1 MNQKQKSIL
10 YQVVFFFLCLALG
23 TFIGALLARSDKS
36 AIQLLPALI
45 ELLIFIPALII
56 LQIIIHEAGH
66 MLAALA
72 SGWEFLSFRIFKFT
86 ISRKDGKFHFSVF
99 HIPGT
104 AGQCLMMP
112 PERPLSP
119 SQLSFYNMGGALA
132 NLVTTLIALLLLL
145 LVPSINQSGTGT
157 RLLVVFIL
165 AGVFMAFTNGIPFVM
180 GGIPNDGMNN
190 RMLKRD
196 PLSRQIFIDVMRIN
210 GFIQK
215 GIRLKDIPSAYF
227 HAEDQL
233 DCANTIQ
240 VMACFYQ
247 LARTLDQLD
256 FEKANEL
263 ADEMSR
269 HKKEMVYLYQQ
280 ELTCE
285 EIFLR
290 LIRQTPKQDIA
301 RLLTTDM
308 QKYIRLNQQYR
319 PSALRLA
326 YTLARLYEQDG
337 AKAEQLYQQ
346 FTRLCNRYHL
356 VGEIEGEK
364 ALVEYVKQL

>member
-1 MNQKQKSIL
+1 MNQKQKSVL
-10 YQVVFFFLCLALG
+10 YQVVVFFLCLAVG
-23 TFIGALLARSDKS
+23 AFIGVLLARSDKS
-36 AIQLLPALI
+36 AIQLWPFFI
-45 ELLIFIPALII
+45 ELLIFIPALIV
-56 LQIIIHEAGH
+56 LQVIIHEAGH

-72 SGWEFLSFRIFKFT
+72 SGWEFLSFRIFKFI

-112 PERPLSP
+112 PEYPLSP
-119 SQLSFYNMGGALA
+119 AQLSLYNMGGVLA
-132 NLVTTLIALLLLL
+132 NLGTAVIALLLLL
-145 LVPSINQSGTGT
+145 IPAIHQSGTGV
-157 RLLVVFIL
+157 RFLGVFIL
-165 AGVFMAFTNGIPFVM
+165 TGILMAVSNGIPWVM

-190 RMLKRD
+190 WMLKRD

-210 GFIQK
+210 GLIQK
-215 GIRLKDIPSAYF
+215 GVRLKDIPSAYF
-227 HAEDQL
+227 HEEDQP

-247 LARTLDQLD
+247 LARALDQLD
-256 FEKANEL
+256 FEKANERVN
-263 ADEMSR
+263 EMVR
-269 HKKEMVYLYQQ
+269 HKKDMVYLYQQ

-290 LIRQTPKQDIA
+290 LIRRAPGQEIA
-301 RLLTTDM
+301 RLLTGDM

-326 YTLARLYEQDG
+326 YALARLYEQDE

-346 FTRLCNRYHL
+346 FARLCSRYHL
-356 VGEIEGEK
+356 LGEIEGEK
-364 ALVEYVKQL
+364 ALIEYVKQL

>member
-10 YQVVFFFLCLALG
+10 YQVVFFFLCLAVGAL
-23 TFIGALLARSDKS
+23 IGALLARSDKS

-119 SQLSFYNMGGALA
+119 SQLSFYNMGGVLL
-132 NLVTTLIALLLLL
+132 NLGTAVLALLLLL
-145 LVPSINQSGTGT
+145 IPAINQSGTGI
-157 RLLVVFIL
+157 RLLI
-165 AGVFMAFTNGIPFVM
+165 VFMGAGILMAVSNGIPFVA

-215 GIRLKDIPSAYF
+215 GMRLKDIPSAYF

-247 LARTLDQLD
+247 LARALDQLD

-263 ADEMSR
+263 VDEMVR
-269 HKKEMVYLYQQ
+269 HKKDMVYLYQQ

-308 QKYIRLNQQYR
+308 QKYIRLNQSYR

-326 YTLARLYEQDG
+326 YTLAKLYEQDE

-346 FTRLCNRYHL
+346 FSRLCTRYHL
-356 VGEIEGEK
+356 LGEIEGEK
-364 ALVEYVKQL
+364 ALIEYVKQL

>member
-1 MNQKQKSIL
+1 MNQKQKSVL
-10 YQVVFFFLCLALG
+10 YQVVFFFLCLAVGAL
-23 TFIGALLARSDKS
+23 IGALLARSDKS

-119 SQLSFYNMGGALA
+119 SQLSFYNMGGVLLNLGTALLA
-132 NLVTTLIALLLLL
+132 LLLL
-145 LVPSINQSGTGT
+145 LVPAINQSGTGI
-157 RLLVVFIL
+157 RLLI
-165 AGVFMAFTNGIPFVM
+165 VFMGAGILMAVSNGIPFVA

-247 LARTLDQLD
+247 LARALDQLD
-256 FEKANEL
+256 FVKANEL
-263 ADEMSR
+263 ADEMAQ
-269 HKKEMVYLYQQ
+269 HKKDMVYLYQQ

-301 RLLTTDM
+301 RLLTADM
-308 QKYIRLNQQYR
+308 QKYICLNQPYR

-326 YTLARLYEQDG
+326 YTLARLYEQDE

-346 FTRLCNRYHL
+346 FSRLCNRYHL
-356 VGEIEGEK
+356 LGEIEGEK
-364 ALVEYVKQL
+364 ELVEYIKQL